1 MAGVAVWSFVVG
13 ILEFVSDF
21 GWRGRP
27 ARVRRAVWPER
38 AFSHG
43 QTRAGCPRHVAGER
57 GATSVEY
64 VLLLITFVLPMMVVL
79 KILLNMLIYS
89 YRMVTYW
96 ITLPFP

>member
-1 MAGVAVWSFVVG
+1 M
-13 ILEFVSDF
+13 
-21 GWRGRP
+21 
-27 ARVRRAVWPER
+27 
-38 AFSHG
+38 
-43 QTRAGCPRHVAGER
+43 AGER